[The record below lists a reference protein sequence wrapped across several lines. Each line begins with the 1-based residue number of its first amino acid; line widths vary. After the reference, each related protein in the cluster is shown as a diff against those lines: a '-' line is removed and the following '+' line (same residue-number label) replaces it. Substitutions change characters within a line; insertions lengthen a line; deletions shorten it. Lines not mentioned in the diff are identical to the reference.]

1 MQTAHHARKAAK
13 CTAAEQAAGKCL
25 ATLRAQLALNG
36 YSLTRTHGED
46 GPVCFYVTRWGMVRE
61 LPDIAAVRAFAQ
73 QVGASNA

>member
-1 MQTAHHARKAAK
+1 MQTAHHAGKAAQ
-13 CTAAEQAAGKCL
+13 CTAAELAAGKCF
-25 ATLRAQLALNG
+25 ATLWAHLALKS